1 MNNTIIISHDHGLY
15 ALSSQYSINSINSV
29 NIDYKIGDIYYG
41 KVERLLP
48 SINSAFIKL
57 NPTTK
62 YSSTGFIYIKDLK
75 CIKKIRALNN
85 NLKVHPLYQIIV
97 NRQKIITQVVKE
109 MHFEKGP
116 RLTTIIVLNGYY
128 LKLLPFSNIIYVSTK
143 IQNTILRNQLKAVG
157 KLILLD
163 GMGIIFR
170 SNAIGISPEILL
182 RELYLLKQQWFF
194 ISKRLLTFNNIV
206 LLYKQDNFISNCI
219 RDYYSYDTK
228 QIFIDNFD
236 IVSQFKFFLN
246 YWKCMELTDISIQKK
261 INIYKNQFDFWNSTN
276 LDIVVNN
283 LFRNIIHLPYGG
295 YLFLETINAMTIIDV
310 NSGNFNSNDNTRDN
324 VLKVNL
330 AAAQE
335 IVYQITIR
343 NIAGI
348 ILIDFIDMNIQGDK
362 ELLLEYL
369 FNLLQ
374 NDSKQSSIIQY
385 SQLGIVEITR
395 KRASKSFH
403 TSGKAD
409 YDNIV
414 KLSDNNLLLKKV
426 ILFDHIQYSALY
438 D

>member
-15 ALSSQYSINSINSV
+15 ASSSQSSVNSINSV
-29 NIDYKIGDIYYG
+29 NIDYKIGDIYCG
-41 KVERLLP
+41 KVDRLLP

-57 NPTTK
+57 NPSNK

-75 CIKKIRALNN
+75 CIKKIRSVNN
-85 NLKVHPLYQIIV
+85 TLKVHPLYQLIV

-116 RLTTIIVLNGYY
+116 RLTTIIVLDGYY
-128 LKLLPFSNIIYVSTK
+128 LKLLPFSNIIHVSTK
-143 IQNTILRNQLKAVG
+143 IQNTISRNQLKAIG
-157 KLILLD
+157 KLIVLN

-182 RELYLLKQQWFF
+182 RELYLLKQQWFY
-194 ISKRLLTFNNIV
+194 ISKRLLIFNNIA
-206 LLYKQDNFISNCI
+206 LLYKQDNFINNCI

-228 QIFIDNFD
+228 QIFLDNVD
-236 IVSQFKFFLN
+236 TLSQFKFFIN
-246 YWKCMELTDISIQKK
+246 YWKCIELTNISMKKK
-261 INIYKNQFDFWNSTN
+261 INLYKNQIDFWNSTN

-310 NSGNFNSNDNTRDN
+310 NSGTFNSNDNTRDN
-324 VLKVNL
+324 LLKVNL

-335 IVYQITIR
+335 IVYQIIIR

-348 ILIDFIDMNIQGDK
+348 ILIDFIDMNIQADK

-374 NDSKQSSIIQY
+374 NDSNQSCIIQY
-385 SQLGIVEITR
+385 SKLGIVEITR
-395 KRASKSFH
+395 KRASKSFD
-403 TSGKAD
+403 TSRQRDYSNIIKLAD
-409 YDNIV
+409 KNI
-414 KLSDNNLLLKKV
+414 LCKKV
-426 ILFDHIQYSALY
+426 ILFDQIQYSTLY